1 MQLQFIQ
8 KYSRNLN
15 LDKVRSVRTDNFD
28 NRKHAAKIFI
38 QMTFDQVGNL
48 PFWCSG
54 LLYSWT
60 FFRFITFIR
69 ICFMGIIVLLI
80 ESMFVIVHQSGRER
94 NSPFWPFFFSI
105 TKKLL
110 RYTRS
115 GLGTYIF
122 RYLRDFIFHIST
134 QTLRS
139 LSASL
144 YIPSRYIRMK
154 INAKNFT
161 STWPIHLNGHF
172 TFKFE
177 FHSSLIY
184 L

>member
-94 NSPFWPFFFSI
+94 NSPFCPFFFSI
-105 TKKLL
+105 TKKNTQVYQVRL
-110 RYTRS
+110 RHLHIPLPTR
-115 GLGTYIF
+115 F
-122 RYLRDFIFHIST
+122 HDFIF
-134 QTLRS
+134 QPK
-139 LSASL
+139 
-144 YIPSRYIRMK
+144 PSG
-154 INAKNFT
+154 
-161 STWPIHLNGHF
+161 PCQPPF
-172 TFKFE
+172 TFRLATQE
-177 FHSSLIY
+177 
-184 L
+184 

>member
-28 NRKHAAKIFI
+28 NRKHVAKIFI

-54 LLYSWT
+54 LYSWT

-94 NSPFWPFFFSI
+94 KVHFGRFSLALQ
-105 TKKLL
+105 KN
-110 RYTRS
+110 Y
-115 GLGTYIF
+115 LGILGPAQAPTYSVTYEISYF
-122 RYLRDFIFHIST
+122 NPNPPVPVSLPLHSVSLHTNKNQRQKFHKHV
-134 QTLRS
+134 
-139 LSASL
+139 A
-144 YIPSRYIRMK
+144 Y
-154 INAKNFT
+154 
-161 STWPIHLNGHF
+161 
-172 TFKFE
+172 
-177 FHSSLIY
+177 SS
-184 L
+184 